1 MVYLSSFIRL
11 VGQNLWLPCLL
22 MAHLSIAQI
31 QTMDTMQTDERIIFL
46 RTITQQRF
54 FDTTQ
59 VVALLD
65 SARMFSENRDDQF
78 MVWYI
83 AILQTHYQYIY
94 QRAEL
99 PHKIAFLK
107 SKQTYFDQSPFPLI
121 RAIYYCYLSN
131 AYFEHLEFTEAFKY
145 YFRSRQIFEQ
155 IGYQNVP
162 EAVDFL
168 YYFFRFHYY
177 FEDYRTAIHYTILA
191 ERYNKWKIIDDW
203 FLLNNRGVAYL
214 KLNDYAN
221 AKKAFLKTIAVAKAS
236 QKDVYV
242 GIGSGN
248 YGNTLRLEGKYRESL
263 PYLYKDVA
271 INEKTVP
278 DNSAITCL
286 YIAYSLIKLD
296 SLAKAQTYIKR
307 SLQLQPNWFWSNY
320 GPMYYEVNALYYQKT
335 GRLETAIRYKDSL
348 VVKKDSLRRIFDNRL
363 LAAAQAQVAAEK
375 YLNDLANIEAE
386 KDNALLRRNIFIAVL
401 LLVAITIVYSVNQ
414 RRKREKQV
422 QEAEKKRADDLLD
435 HATAQLAQYMEN
447 LKSKNELIEKMALE
461 LNQSE
466 SPSKETA
473 VIDTRIESLRQSVIL
488 TETNWLE
495 FKQLF
500 ERVYP
505 QFFDNL
511 LTRYSDLTPAEV
523 RLLAL
528 LKLNIASRE
537 MAYMLGVS
545 IESLRKAR
553 YRLRKKLETQQAD
566 TDLRGLIEHL

>member
-1 MVYLSSFIRL
+1 MFPHSLIRL
-11 VGQNLWLPCLL
+11 INCSLWLACLL
-22 MAHLSIAQI
+22 TARLSIAQV
-31 QTMDTMQTDERIIFL
+31 QTMDTMQTDERIVFL
-46 RTITQQRF
+46 RAVSRKYF
-54 FDTTQ
+54 ADTTK
-59 VVALLD
+59 VMAMLD
-65 SARMFSENRDDQF
+65 SARTFCEDRDDAF
-78 MVWYI
+78 MVWYVTL
-83 AILQTHYQYIY
+83 LQVHYQYIY
-94 QRAEL
+94 QHNEL
-99 PHKIAFLK
+99 PQKIAFLK
-107 SKQTYFDQSPFPLI
+107 SKQAYFDQSPYPVI
-121 RAIYYCYLSN
+121 RATYYCHLSN
-131 AYFEHLEFTEAFKY
+131 EYFRNLEFTEAFKF

-155 IGYQNVP
+155 IGYQDIP
-162 EAVDFL
+162 EAVDYL

-177 FEDYRTAIHYTILA
+177 FEDYRTAIHYVSLA
-191 ERYNKWKIIDDW
+191 EKYNKWKLIADW
-203 FLLNNRGVAYL
+203 FLINNRGVAYL
-214 KLNDYAN
+214 KINDYSN
-221 AKKAFLKTIAVAKAS
+221 AKKAFLETIAVAKAGHN
-236 QKDVYV
+236 DTYV

-248 YGNTLRLEGKYRESL
+248 YGNTLRLEGKFKESL

-271 INEKTVP
+271 INEKEVP

-320 GPMYYEVNALYYQKT
+320 GPMYYEVNALYYQKA
-335 GRLETAIRYKDSL
+335 GNLEAAIRYKDSL

-363 LAAAQAQVAAEK
+363 LAAAQAQMAAEK

-401 LLVAITIVYSVNQ
+401 VIVTIAIIYAVNQ
-414 RRKREKQV
+414 RRKREKQA
-422 QEAEKKRADDLLD
+422 QEAEKKRADDLLA
-435 HATAQLAQYMEN
+435 HATEQLALYMEN
-447 LKSKNELIEKMALE
+447 LKDKNELIEKMTLE
-461 LNQSE
+461 LTQSE
-466 SPSKETA
+466 SHSPEA
-473 VIDTRIESLRQSVIL
+473 AIVDTRIESLRQSVIL

-505 QFFDNL
+505 HFFDNL
-511 LTRYSDLTPAEV
+511 LTKYQDLTPAEV

-545 IESLRKAR
+545 IESLRKSR